1 MKRII
6 LAGILLM
13 TPGLSG
19 LFAQAPAPKI
29 KSNGERKAV
38 MAIQTATQAG
48 DADGVIKAS
57 ENLLNNYADSDY
69 KEYALTM
76 EAKAYQQKGDND
88 NAQVYADRVLQ
99 INPKAY
105 LMELLI
111 ADSITPN
118 IKEHDLNKDEEVA
131 KVTKLYNDA
140 IENIKV
146 AVKPN
151 AQIADADWETQKKYM
166 TGQAYNGLGMLH
178 GFLKKNDEAIKDFQ
192 LALEN
197 DPEQDAYAT
206 RLANAYLTAGKK
218 TEAIAICDK
227 LLAKPNLHP
236 QIKSVVTS
244 IRNAASH

>member
-1 MKRII
+1 MKSII
-6 LAGILLM
+6 LTGILLM
-13 TPGLSG
+13 TAGPAG
-19 LFAQAPAPKI
+19 LFAQAPTPKP
-29 KSNGERKAV
+29 KSNGERKAII
-38 MAIQTATQAG
+38 AIQNAAASQDP
-48 DADGVIKAS
+48 DAIIKAA
-57 ENLLNNYADSDY
+57 ENLLNNYADTDY

-76 EAKAYQQKGDND
+76 EAQAYQMKKDDD

-99 INPKAY
+99 INPKSY
-105 LMELLI
+105 SMELLI
-111 ADSITPN
+111 ADATTPN
-118 IKEHDLNKDEEVA
+118 IKDHDLNRDQEIS

-140 IENIKV
+140 IENVKV

-151 AQIADADWETQKKYM
+151 PQISDADWENNQKFTM
-166 TGQAYNGLGMLH
+166 ARAYNGLGMVAGLQ
-178 GFLKKNDEAIKDFQ
+178 KNNDEAIKDFK
-192 LALEN
+192 LALDN

-236 QIKSVVTS
+236 TIKQVVTS